1 VRYYILDDVVDP
13 LTGES
18 LRVEGAEVV
27 QRPGPAVER
36 CARWC
41 GYRGRPVAEVEA
53 GACCTCQ
60 DAWIVS
66 GELVGERSRYP
77 IVAGIPRLLPPDG
90 GAAAA
95 GEAMTLQTRESFGYE
110 WDRFDQMLPEYQEM
124 VGDYFAIVPDQ
135 LLAGALV
142 LDAGCGMGR
151 WARFIGERGVRRLYA
166 IDYSR
171 AIDRA
176 AAVLAPQGTTHCIQ
190 ADVRQLPFRPQTFD
204 FIYSLGVL
212 HHLVDPDRGM
222 SSVIGGLKREGSLL
236 VFLYYALDNRPA
248 FFRWLLRA
256 VTVMRQV
263 TSRLPKPVMYRLAW
277 LIGVGVYWPL
287 ARVAGALERGGLGR
301 IAKNVPLYWYHQ
313 YSLKFMI
320 GDAFDRFATPVEKRY
335 SRRQIRA
342 WLARYGFEVRFSDT
356 LPYWVAL
363 AKRPH

>member
-1 VRYYILDDVVDP
+1 MRYYILDDVVDP
-13 LTGES
+13 LTREP
-18 LRVEGAEVV
+18 LRVENAEVE
-27 QRPGPAVER
+27 QRPGPPVTR
-36 CARWC
+36 CEHWC
-41 GYRGRPVAEVEA
+41 GYRGRPVSEINPEE
-53 GACCTCQ
+53 CCTCQ
-60 DAWIVS
+60 DAWIIS
-66 GELVGERSRYP
+66 GELVCEQSRYP
-77 IVAGIPRLLPPDG
+77 VVDGIPRLLPPDS
-90 GAAAA
+90 AAAA
-95 GEAMTLQTRESFGYE
+95 ASESMTLQTQESFGYE
-110 WDRFDQMLPEYQEM
+110 WERFDQMLPEYQEM
-124 VGDYFAIVPDQ
+124 VHNYFAIVPDQ
-135 LLAGALV
+135 LLEGALV

-166 IDYSR
+166 VDYSR

-176 AAVLAPQGTTHCIQ
+176 AVVLATQGTTHCIQ
-190 ADVRQLPFRPQTFD
+190 ADVRHLPFRPQTFD

-212 HHLVDPDRGM
+212 HHLVNPDQGM
-222 SSVIGGLKREGSLL
+222 GSVIGGLRHNGSLL

-248 FFRWLLRA
+248 FFRWLLRV
-256 VTVMRQV
+256 VTIIRQV

-277 LIGVGVYWPL
+277 LIGVGVYWPM
-287 ARVAGALERGGLGR
+287 ARAAGALERVGLER

-342 WLARYGFEVRFSDT
+342 WLARYGLEVRFSDT